1 MACLFG
7 WTRILEVEN
16 DAGGSAR
23 LVLRLAPEARQQ
35 VIELEE
41 ANRHKVKGLHVN
53 AGAYRRGEGGIRS
66 KIWYAERDSRITE
79 RFVRGTE

>member
-1 MACLFG
+1 M
-7 WTRILEVEN
+7 EN

-53 AGAYRRGEGGIRS
+53 AGAYRRGEGVVRS
-66 KIWYAERDSRITE
+66 KIRYAERHARIAD
-79 RFVRGTE
+79 RFVRGAE